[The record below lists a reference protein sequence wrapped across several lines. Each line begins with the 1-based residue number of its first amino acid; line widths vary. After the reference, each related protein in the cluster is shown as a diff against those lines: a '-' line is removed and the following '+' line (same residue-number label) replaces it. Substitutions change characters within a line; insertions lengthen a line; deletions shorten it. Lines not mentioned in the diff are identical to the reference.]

1 MIIQALNRYYQI
13 LLEDKTS
20 QIPSYGYCN
29 AKVDYVLCI
38 SENGE
43 LVDIL
48 PLEEINDNNK
58 YFPKTLTIPERR
70 IRTDISANFM
80 CDKSIYI
87 LGIDKNSNPQRLKKA
102 FEAFKRLH
110 FKILSS
116 ATGRAAKAILAFLD
130 KWDISIAKKNIILQE
145 YIDGTL
151 KARNIV
157 FRLDGETGYLHDDPE
172 IKKLWE
178 MYNSSNKIDIEG
190 QCLVTGEKS
199 IISRL
204 HPKITNIRGT
214 FPGGSPLVS
223 FKDSAYESYG
233 KTQSFN
239 SPISQSVT
247 FSYSTALNH
256 ILSNKKQKIQ
266 IGDITTVFWGESP
279 QSIITDFTLEL
290 LNPYH
295 YKNEKVDNDIYKQDT
310 RIESLVKDVLLRV
323 KLGMRIDNFFS
334 ELDPKTKFYILGLSP
349 NKARIA
355 VRFFYSDTFGGF
367 VEKVAQHYK
376 DMELVKDFSYKPD
389 NIPIRMILN
398 ETVSNKSRDKK
409 VMPLLAGTVMRSIV
423 SGSLYPESLFNAVM
437 IRIKT
442 DMDDIDSKINRF
454 NYIRIAMIKA
464 YLTRKARMQNNKN
477 LKEVLSVSLNE
488 KTTKVEYLLG
498 RLFAVL
504 EKAQQDANPNLN
516 KTIKDRYFTSASANP
531 SVIFPI
537 LLKLTQHHIA
547 KMEKKIKIATERRIS
562 EIMDLVNQFPSYL
575 KLEQQGIFALGYYHQ
590 RVAFFQKVTKKEK

>member
-1 MIIQALNRYYQI
+1 MIIQTLNRYYHI

-29 AKVDYVLCI
+29 AKVGYALII
-38 SENGE
+38 SEDGE
-43 LVDIL
+43 LVDVL
-48 PLEEINDNNK
+48 PLEEVNDKNK
-58 YFPKTLTIPERR
+58 YLPKTLIVPERR

-87 LGIDKNSNPQRLKKA
+87 LGIDKNSKPQRLKKA
-102 FEAFKRLH
+102 FEAFKKLH
-110 FKILSS
+110 FKVLNS
-116 ATGRAAKAILAFLD
+116 ASGRAAKAILAFLD
-130 KWDISIAKKNIILQE
+130 KWDISFARKNIILQK
-145 YIDGTL
+145 YIDGIL
-151 KARNIV
+151 KERNIV
-157 FRLDGETGYLHDDPE
+157 FRLDGEMGYLHDDPE

-178 MYNSSNKIDIEG
+178 MYNTNNENGIEG
-190 QCLVTGEKS
+190 QCLVTGEKT

-204 HPKITNIRGT
+204 HPKITNIKGT
-214 FPGGSPLVS
+214 FPGGAPLVS
-223 FKDSAYESYG
+223 FNDSAYESYG
-233 KTQSFN
+233 KTQSYN
-239 SPISQSVT
+239 SPIGQNVT

-266 IGDITTVFWGESP
+266 IGDITTVFWSESP
-279 QSIITDFTLEL
+279 QSIITDFTVAL

-295 YKNEKVDNDIYKQDT
+295 YKNEKVDNNIYKQDT
-310 RIESLVKDVLLRV
+310 RIESLVKDVLVRV
-323 KLGMRIDNFFS
+323 KSGMRIDSFFV

-376 DMELVKDFSYKPD
+376 DMELVKDFSYKLD

-398 ETVSNKSRDKK
+398 ETVSKKSREKK
-409 VMPLLAGTVMRSIV
+409 VMPLLAGAVMRSIV
-423 SGSLYPESLFNAVM
+423 SGSLYPVSLFNAVM

-442 DMDDIDSKINRF
+442 DMDDKDNNTNRL
-454 NYIRIAMIKA
+454 NYTRVSIIKA
-464 YLTRKARMQNNKN
+464 YLLRKARIQNNKN

-488 KTTKVEYLLG
+488 ETTNVEYLLG

-504 EKAQQDANPNLN
+504 EKAQQDANRDLN
-516 KTIKDRYFTSASANP
+516 KTIKDRYFASASATP

-547 KMEKKIKIATERRIS
+547 KSDYKYIAEKRIS
-562 EIMDLVNQFPSYL
+562 EIMNQINEFPSYL
-575 KLEQQGIFALGYYHQ
+575 TLEKQGIFALGYYHQ
-590 RVAFFQKVTKKEK
+590 KVALFQKITEREK